1 MLWHAYNSLECQQLI
16 RPHNELPS
24 ASSSFSLSLALHCHL
39 SLLARHAPRS
49 ALWLHC
55 NTRQRLW
62 RHLWPALAQVFISFR
77 VPLPSFSF
85 FLVFLS
91 GFFFLFYFV
100 ILMPA
105 NNLIKRFVFSFLWWF
120 FALLSHFICA
130 HRAHTL
136 SHTQPYPRTPTHMQ
150 RI

>member
-16 RPHNELPS
+16 RPHNEVPS
-24 ASSSFSLSLALHCHL
+24 VSLSLSRFPSPSL
-39 SLLARHAPRS
+39 SLCLLARHAPRS

-55 NTRQRLW
+55 ATRQRLW

-77 VPLPSFSF
+77 VPLPSFF
-85 FLVFLS
+85 FGFLF

-130 HRAHTL
+130 HIA
-136 SHTQPYPRTPTHMQ
+136 HTQPNTHTPTHMH